1 MLALVV
7 VVVVP
12 PQFSAVRPETIQA
25 MQITRVGP
33 VGVVAAAVGRVCN
46 SSTCTGTLL
55 ITTCSADF
63 RSCLNAS
70 SPFEIPMAF
79 GLGGNSVKLTQPLKN
94 GGEDITGDFS
104 DSPSL
109 PPSLHSHPSLPPS
122 CSCSSYRRSSL
133 SLTPRSLFVSGITG
147 ELALWWQGAMSPSS
161 TMNFLRFSAA
171 QVQLP

>member
-1 MLALVV
+1 MLALV

-33 VGVVAAAVGRVCN
+33 VGVAAAAVGRVCN

-94 GGEDITGDFS
+94 GGEDIAGDFS

-109 PPSLHSHPSLPPS
+109 PPSPPSLLLLLLLPS
-122 CSCSSYRRSSL
+122 FFSL
-133 SLTPRSLFVSGITG
+133 FDSSLFVR
-147 ELALWWQGAMSPSS
+147 LWHHRRARALVARCHVTIIDDEFPA
-161 TMNFLRFSAA
+161 L
-171 QVQLP
+171 